1 MAAEDRESYLK
12 FFSLKN
18 IDRAYQNDEQ
28 EVKYEYRMRSGKK
41 GSFIWV
47 MTVIRLIT
55 DIVTGE
61 RKGIMYV
68 KNIDDSNRQQIVMQ
82 KRAEYDA
89 VLSIYNKNTF
99 NIRVDS
105 LSKQVSGVFMMLDI
119 DDFKNINDTFGHPLG
134 DIVLIKIANT
144 LKAAFPEDAVI
155 GRLGGD
161 EFGIFLPADPGR
173 EQMELYMKILYERIS
188 AFRFREDTSVDVS
201 FSVGIALTKGKNF
214 AGFYKAADAALYVS
228 KQGGKN
234 RFSFYDE

>member
-68 KNIDDSNRQQIVMQ
+68 QNSDDYNRPQ
-82 KRAEYDA
+82 R
-89 VLSIYNKNTF
+89 
-99 NIRVDS
+99 
-105 LSKQVSGVFMMLDI
+105 DI
-119 DDFKNINDTFGHPLG
+119 
-134 DIVLIKIANT
+134 
-144 LKAAFPEDAVI
+144 
-155 GRLGGD
+155 
-161 EFGIFLPADPGR
+161 
-173 EQMELYMKILYERIS
+173 
-188 AFRFREDTSVDVS
+188 
-201 FSVGIALTKGKNF
+201 
-214 AGFYKAADAALYVS
+214 
-228 KQGGKN
+228 
-234 RFSFYDE
+234 